1 LTNGVRISFGPLVRD
16 TAKIEEGLARLGTW
30 MRTQGTYG
38 T

>member
-1 LTNGVRISFGPLVRD
+1 VRISFGPLVRD

-30 MRTQGTYG
+30 MARTPGTLG